1 MKQGR
6 DITSRGTLVYRL
18 LLRLCPVTFRQEV
31 GHEVLSTYRSR
42 RDEIRHAGWRRR
54 SLFLISEI
62 LDLLKT
68 MLREWRFR
76 FSGEEGHSTRAEWE
90 SVTSMAQLRTPP
102 PPPVTLK
109 SREPEMLKNSLND
122 MRYALRSMMRRPGFS
137 IVVILTLAIGIGAT
151 TAVFSVLE
159 GVLLRALPFPE
170 ANRLVV
176 PLTVEDDFT
185 YNITIN
191 DYLTWQDQ
199 EVFESVALFGASMVD
214 ITGIGDPFRVTRGV
228 HSHDYFDT
236 LRITPLLGRTFSE
249 EEHLPGGGSPVVIGY
264 GFWQSVYG
272 GSQDVLGSTFTFR
285 GITRTVVGVMPSEA
299 GMVQGVDVWE
309 PFQTT
314 QTEPIIPDWD
324 NHAWS
329 AIARLKEGTDLQS
342 TNDQLAAIA
351 ARITA
356 DYPDLRGNES
366 ITALPLND
374 WMTGSQL
381 NRSLWLLFGLVGF
394 VLLIGCVNIANL
406 LMANGS
412 ERSGEL
418 SVRRALG
425 ARRSRLIRQLLTENL
440 LLALTGG
447 IAGILLSRGMVELIL
462 LALPNNLPRLSGIG
476 LNPVVLGFALLASIG
491 SVLFFGLIPAFR
503 STSRQAGLQTGS
515 TQRTATISRADRRSR
530 NILIG
535 VELAFSLVLLSGAGL
550 TLRSLGNM
558 QAVDPGFDHYN
569 LLTVSIDLPRENYPP
584 GAAVM
589 GFYDGLHDRLAALP
603 GITSSTFRSFLP
615 LNAGGYNL
623 WRSFLAEGRP
633 EPPAGEELSG
643 VPWNVIGDDHFLTM
657 DIPVVKGRAFTVA
670 DNAESTP
677 VIIVNEEY
685 ARRMFGEE
693 EALGKRVRSWRDE
706 DLYREIV
713 GIVANVHFLGPADA
727 ARPLVYVPHRQDQWR
742 ALMLIARTAGPPY
755 EMFEPIRD
763 VIGEM
768 DPDLPVVG
776 TITME
781 DALYNTMSST
791 RTMATL
797 LGAFSLAALI
807 LAAVGIFGVLS
818 YVVASRRREIG
829 VRIAVGADRAGIM
842 RLILRDT
849 LKVTGIGLLFGIVGS
864 FFLGRLLQSQLFEVS
879 PGDPVTLFVVAIIL
893 TGTAILAS
901 LIPAHR
907 AATVDPMEALR
918 QE

>member
-1 MKQGR
+1 MRR
-6 DITSRGTLVYRL
+6 DRDLRGRGTLLFRL
-18 LLRLCPVTFRQEV
+18 LLRLCPITFRQEV
-31 GHEVLSTYRSR
+31 GHEALSTHQSR
-42 RDEIRHAGWRRR
+42 REEIGRTG
-54 SLFLISEI
+54 SGKQLIFLIRE
-62 LDLLKT
+62 LFDLSKT
-68 MLREWRFR
+68 MLREWKFR
-76 FSGEEGHSTRAEWE
+76 LSGDTGFNTRAEWE
-90 SVTSMAQLRTPP
+90 TVTSMAQMRTPAP
-102 PPPVTLK
+102 PPIAMK
-109 SREPEMLKNSLND
+109 NREPEMLKNSLND
-122 MRYALRSMMRRPGFS
+122 LRYALRSMLRRPGFS
-137 IVVILTLAIGIGAT
+137 IVVVLTLAIGIGAT

-159 GVLLRALPFPE
+159 GVLLRALPYPE

-176 PLTVEDDFT
+176 PQTHEDDFT

-191 DYLTWQDQ
+191 DFLVWQDQ

-214 ITGIGDPFRVTRGV
+214 ITGMGDPFRVTRGV
-228 HSHDYFDT
+228 HSNGYFDV
-236 LRITPLLGRTFSE
+236 LRLKPILGRTFSE
-249 EEHLPGGGSPVVIGY
+249 EEHLPGGGNPVVIGY
-264 GFWQSVYG
+264 GFWQRIYG
-272 GSQDVLGSTFTFR
+272 GSQDVLGSTFMFR
-285 GITRTVVGVMPSEA
+285 GITRTVVGVMPPEA
-299 GMVQGVDVWE
+299 GVIQGAEVWE

-329 AIARLKEGTDLQS
+329 AIGRLKDGMDLRS

-366 ITALPLND
+366 IIALPLND
-374 WMTGSQL
+374 WMTGTQL

-406 LMANGS
+406 LMASGS
-412 ERSGEL
+412 ERFSEL
-418 SVRRALG
+418 NVRRALG
-425 ARRSRLIRQLLTENL
+425 AGRGRLIRQLLTENL

-447 IAGILLSRGMVELIL
+447 IAGVLLSRGMVGLIL
-462 LALPNNLPRLSGIG
+462 LTLPSNLPRLSGIG
-476 LNPVVLGFALLASIG
+476 LNPAVLTFALAASIG

-503 STSRQAGLQTGS
+503 STSKQAGLQTGS
-515 TQRTATISRADRRSR
+515 NHRTATIGRADRRSR

-535 VELAFSLVLLSGAGL
+535 VELAFSLILLSGAGL

-558 QAVDPGFDHYN
+558 QAVDPGFDHQN
-569 LLTVSIDLPRENYPP
+569 LLTVSIELPMENYPP
-584 GAAVM
+584 GEAVM
-589 GFYDGLHDRLAALP
+589 GFYSGLHKRLTALP
-603 GITSSTFRSFLP
+603 GIISSTFRSFLP
-615 LNAGGYNL
+615 LNAGGFNL
-623 WRSFLAEGRP
+623 WRSFLADGRP

-643 VPWNVIGDDHFLTM
+643 VPWSVVGDDHFQTLVL
-657 DIPVVKGRAFTVA
+657 PVVKGRAFDET
-670 DNAESTP
+670 DNAETTP
-677 VIIVNEEY
+677 VIIVNEEF

-706 DLYREIV
+706 NIYREIV
-713 GIVANVHFLGPADA
+713 GIVSNVRFLGPADA
-727 ARPLVYVPHRQDQWR
+727 IRPMVYVPHRQNQWR
-742 ALMLIARTAGPPY
+742 SLMLIARTMGPPN
-755 EMFEPIRD
+755 EMFAPIRD

-776 TITME
+776 TLTMDE
-781 DALYNTMSST
+781 ALYNTMAST

-818 YVVASRRREIG
+818 YVVASRKREIG
-829 VRIAVGADRAGIM
+829 IRIAVGADRASVM
-842 RLILRDT
+842 RLILQDT
-849 LKVTGIGLLFGIVGS
+849 LKVTGIGLLFGVVGS

-879 PGDPVTLFVVAIIL
+879 PGDPVTLIAVALVL

-907 AATVDPMEALR
+907 AATVDPIEALR